1 MASKATN
8 HFVMQRLTAMI
19 QVPLVIWLTVA
30 TLAHARDTHLQFMDW
45 VSRPLTAVLLI
56 VFALSVTYHL
66 RLGLGEV
73 ADDYVHERGAI
84 RLSQGL
90 IMAYA
95 GVLAVIAITAVIV
108 ITLRA

>member
-19 QVPLVIWLTVA
+19 QAPLVLWLTVSA
-30 TLAHARDTHLQFMDW
+30 VAHSRDTHAEFMAW
-45 VSRPLTAVLLI
+45 VASPLTAVLLVI
-56 VFALSVTYHL
+56 LTLSVTYHL

-73 ADDYVHERGAI
+73 VDDYVHEDGTN

-95 GVLAVIAITAVIV
+95 AVLAVIAIAAIII
-108 ITLRA
+108 ITLRV

>member
-19 QVPLVIWLTVA
+19 QAPLVIWLTISAV
-30 TLAHARDTHLQFMDW
+30 AHARDTHLEFMAW
-45 VSRPLTAVLLI
+45 VGSPLTAVLLI
-56 VFALSVTYHL
+56 VLALSVTYHL

-73 ADDYVHERGAI
+73 ADDYVHDRGANK
-84 RLSQGL
+84 LSQGL

-95 GVLAVIAITAVIV
+95 AVLAVVAIAAVII
-108 ITLRA
+108 ITLRV